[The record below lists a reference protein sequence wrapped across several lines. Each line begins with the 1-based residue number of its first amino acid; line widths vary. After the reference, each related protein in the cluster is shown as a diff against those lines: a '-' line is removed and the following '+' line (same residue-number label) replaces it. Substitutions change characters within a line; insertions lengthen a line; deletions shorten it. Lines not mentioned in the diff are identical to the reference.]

1 MAATYEPIASV
12 TASGAATTATFSAIS
27 GTYTDLRLV
36 AVGSSSSASTTVRMR
51 VNSDTGTNYS
61 WTDLYGDGSVAAS
74 VRSSNDTSLYLASV
88 GTGQTTNIADFMS
101 YANTNVNKTVLVSNS
116 RSDSVVQL
124 FAELWG
130 STSAITSIEVYI
142 SSGSFTDG
150 FTLSLYGIKAA

>member
-1 MAATYEPIASV
+1 
-12 TASGAATTATFSAIS
+12 
-27 GTYTDLRLV
+27 
-36 AVGSSSSASTTVRMR
+36 MR